1 MSSKMVEINKIKK
14 YRIITIFIAIIV
26 TLAFLLIRQI
36 LKFSNNNFLELAV
49 LIPFIINSELLIYH
63 LKKMRNK
70 KGQYAVLP
78 IINILIVTSPVILLV
93 IFKADKIVVYTYMIS
108 LIISRIVD
116 QLIKIVVFKDEK

>member
-1 MSSKMVEINKIKK
+1 MVEINKIKK